1 MSRIHLPSHAIL
13 ALLLAFTAASPAL
26 AHPNVQEDRA
36 RAVSSRLIAPCC
48 YQQTLD
54 VHESELATA
63 LRAEIASRLRAGESP
78 AQVEDSLVERY
89 GERVRAVPRDHDT
102 RAHVLVLLGRLPMTA
117 AVGTSLLVIAVNS
130 AVGLLA
136 RIGTTS
142 IEWGITLPFTV
153 AAIAGVLTGGQI
165 AGRLDA
171 TRSLRWFA
179 GLLVAVAIYTA
190 GDVVIG

>member
-1 MSRIHLPSHAIL
+1 MSRTHLPSHAIL

-78 AQVEDSLVERY
+78 TQVEDSLVERY

-102 RAHVLVLLGRLPMTA
+102 RAHVLVLVALAMLVAAGLLGRAMRHWSRRERSVP
-117 AVGTSLLVIAVNS
+117 
-130 AVGLLA
+130 
-136 RIGTTS
+136 
-142 IEWGITLPFTV
+142 V
-153 AAIAGVLTGGQI
+153 AAPSPAQGRD
-165 AGRLDA
+165 AWDERLDA
-171 TRSLRWFA
+171 ELRA
-179 GLLVAVAIYTA
+179 LDEA
-190 GDVVIG
+190 

>member
-1 MSRIHLPSHAIL
+1 ML

-26 AHPNVQEDRA
+26 AQPRPQEDLA

-78 AQVEDSLVERY
+78 AQIEDGLVERY

-102 RAHVLVLLGRLPMTA
+102 RPHVLVLVALAMLVAAGLLGRAMRRW
-117 AVGTSLLVIAVNS
+117 SLRERPVL
-130 AVGLLA
+130 
-136 RIGTTS
+136 
-142 IEWGITLPFTV
+142 V
-153 AAIAGVLTGGQI
+153 AAPETSHDRDAWDE
-165 AGRLDA
+165 RLDA
-171 TRSLRWFA
+171 ELRA
-179 GLLVAVAIYTA
+179 LDEA
-190 GDVVIG
+190 

>member
-1 MSRIHLPSHAIL
+1 MSRTHLPSRAIL
-13 ALLLAFTAASPAL
+13 ALLLALTAASTAL
-26 AHPNVQEDRA
+26 AHPTAQEDRA

-102 RAHVLVLLGRLPMTA
+102 RAHVLVLVALAMLVAAGLLGRAMRQWSRREG
-117 AVGTSLLVIAVNS
+117 AV
-130 AVGLLA
+130 
-136 RIGTTS
+136 
-142 IEWGITLPFTV
+142 PV
-153 AAIAGVLTGGQI
+153 AAPAPSKDRD
-165 AGRLDA
+165 AWDERLDA
-171 TRSLRWFA
+171 ELRA
-179 GLLVAVAIYTA
+179 LDEA
-190 GDVVIG
+190 